1 MKVINKIFLIVLITV
16 FSVNMSLAQDNNRT
30 KLSYSKEFLETLTE
44 YQKDLI
50 SKERKYLQKQREAIR
65 VTFTNIQKEIIE
77 DTSITRGEKKKLI
90 IDSFNEKQLN
100 LIKRYET
107 RIDTIRN
114 KIYLTLNETQKKI
127 MKKRMKKYKKN
138 KKNFNKN

>member
-65 VTFTNIQKEIIE
+65 LTFTNIQKEIIE

-90 IDSFNEKQLN
+90 IDSFNEKQLD

-114 KIYLTLNETQKKI
+114 KFYLTLNENQKTLL
-127 MKKRMKKYKKN
+127 KKRRKKSKKN
-138 KKNFNKN
+138 D

>member
-1 MKVINKIFLIVLITV
+1 MKVIKKIFLIVLITV

-65 VTFTNIQKEIIE
+65 LTFTNIQKEIIE
-77 DTSITRGEKKKLI
+77 DSSITRGEKKKLI

-114 KIYLTLNETQKKI
+114 KFYLTLDENQKTLL
-127 MKKRMKKYKKN
+127 KKN
-138 KKNFNKN
+138 RKKSKKND

>member
-65 VTFTNIQKEIIE
+65 LTFTNIQKEIIE

-90 IDSFNEKQLN
+90 IDSFNEKQLD

-114 KIYLTLNETQKKI
+114 KFYLTLDENQKTLL
-127 MKKRMKKYKKN
+127 KKN
-138 KKNFNKN
+138 RKKSKKND

>member
-16 FSVNMSLAQDNNRT
+16 FSINMSLAQDNNRT

-65 VTFTNIQKEIIE
+65 LTFTNIQKEIIE

-90 IDSFNEKQLN
+90 IESFNEKQLN

-114 KIYLTLNETQKKI
+114 KFYLTLDENQKTLL
-127 MKKRMKKYKKN
+127 KKN
-138 KKNFNKN
+138 RKKSKKND

>member
-90 IDSFNEKQLN
+90 IDSFNEKQLD

-114 KIYLTLNETQKKI
+114 KFYLTLDENQKTLL
-127 MKKRMKKYKKN
+127 KKN
-138 KKNFNKN
+138 RKKSKKND

>member
-16 FSVNMSLAQDNNRT
+16 FSINMSLAQDNNRT

-50 SKERKYLQKQREAIR
+50 SKERKYLQKQREAIQL
-65 VTFTNIQKEIIE
+65 TFTNIQKEIIE

-90 IDSFNEKQLN
+90 IESFNEKQLN

-114 KIYLTLNETQKKI
+114 KFYLTLNENQKTLL
-127 MKKRMKKYKKN
+127 KKRRKKSKKN
-138 KKNFNKN
+138 D

>member
-16 FSVNMSLAQDNNRT
+16 FSINMSLAQDNNRT

-65 VTFTNIQKEIIE
+65 LTFTNIQKEIIE
-77 DTSITRGEKKKLI
+77 DTSITKGEKKKLI
-90 IDSFNEKQLN
+90 IESFNEKQLN

-114 KIYLTLNETQKKI
+114 KFYLTLNENQKTLL
-127 MKKRMKKYKKN
+127 KKRRKKSKKN
-138 KKNFNKN
+138 D

>member
-16 FSVNMSLAQDNNRT
+16 FSINMSLAQDNNRT

-65 VTFTNIQKEIIE
+65 LTFTNIQKEIIE

-114 KIYLTLNETQKKI
+114 KFYLTLNENQKTLL
-127 MKKRMKKYKKN
+127 KKRRKKSKKN
-138 KKNFNKN
+138 D

>member
-1 MKVINKIFLIVLITV
+1 MKVIKKIFLIVLITV

-65 VTFTNIQKEIIE
+65 LTFTNIQKEIIE

-90 IDSFNEKQLN
+90 IESFNEKQLN

-114 KIYLTLNETQKKI
+114 KFYLTLNENQKTLL
-127 MKKRMKKYKKN
+127 KKRRKKSKKN
-138 KKNFNKN
+138 D

>member
-16 FSVNMSLAQDNNRT
+16 FSVDMSLAQDNKRL
-30 KLSYSKEFLETLTE
+30 KLSYSKDFLETLSE

-50 SKERKYLQKQREAIR
+50 SKERKYLQKQREAIQL
-65 VTFTNIQKEIIE
+65 TFTNIQKEIIE
-77 DTSITRGEKKKLI
+77 DTSITKGEKKKLI
-90 IDSFNEKQLN
+90 IESFNEKQLN

-114 KIYLTLNETQKKI
+114 KFYLTLNENQKTLL
-127 MKKRMKKYKKN
+127 KKRRKKSKKN
-138 KKNFNKN
+138 D

>member
-16 FSVNMSLAQDNNRT
+16 FSINMSLAQDNNRT

-50 SKERKYLQKQREAIR
+50 SKERKYLQKQREAIQL
-65 VTFTNIQKEIIE
+65 TFTNIQKEIIE
-77 DTSITRGEKKKLI
+77 DNSITKGEKKKLI
-90 IDSFNEKQLN
+90 IESFNEKQLN

-114 KIYLTLNETQKKI
+114 KFYLTLNENQKTLL
-127 MKKRMKKYKKN
+127 KKRRKKSKKN
-138 KKNFNKN
+138 D

>member
-65 VTFTNIQKEIIE
+65 LTFTNIQKEIIE

-90 IDSFNEKQLN
+90 VESFNEKQLN

-114 KIYLTLNETQKKI
+114 KFYLTLNENQKTLL
-127 MKKRMKKYKKN
+127 KKRRKKSKKN
-138 KKNFNKN
+138 D

>member
-65 VTFTNIQKEIIE
+65 LTFTNIQKEIIE
-77 DTSITRGEKKKLI
+77 DTSITRREKKKLI

-114 KIYLTLNETQKKI
+114 KFYLTLDENQKTLL
-127 MKKRMKKYKKN
+127 KKN
-138 KKNFNKN
+138 RKKSKKND

>member
-50 SKERKYLQKQREAIR
+50 SKERKYLQKQREAIQL
-65 VTFTNIQKEIIE
+65 TFTNIQKEIIE
-77 DTSITRGEKKKLI
+77 DTSITKGEKKKLI
-90 IDSFNEKQLN
+90 IESFNEKQLN

-114 KIYLTLNETQKKI
+114 KFYLTLNENQKTLL
-127 MKKRMKKYKKN
+127 KKRRKKSKKN
-138 KKNFNKN
+138 D

>member
-16 FSVNMSLAQDNNRT
+16 FSVDMSLAQDNKRS
-30 KLSYSKEFLETLTE
+30 KLSYSKDFLETLSE

-65 VTFTNIQKEIIE
+65 LTFTNIQKEIIE

-90 IDSFNEKQLN
+90 IESFNEKQLD

-114 KIYLTLNETQKKI
+114 KFYLTLNENQKTLL
-127 MKKRMKKYKKN
+127 KKRRKKSKKN
-138 KKNFNKN
+138 D

>member
-16 FSVNMSLAQDNNRT
+16 FSVNMSLAQDNKRS
-30 KLSYSKEFLETLTE
+30 KLSYSKEFLETLSE

-65 VTFTNIQKEIIE
+65 LTFTDIQKEIIE
-77 DTSITRGEKKKLI
+77 DTSITKGEKKKLI
-90 IDSFNEKQLN
+90 IDSFNEKQLD

-114 KIYLTLNETQKKI
+114 KFYLTLNENQKTLL
-127 MKKRMKKYKKN
+127 KKRRKKSKKN
-138 KKNFNKN
+138 N

>member
-65 VTFTNIQKEIIE
+65 LTFTNIQKEIIE
-77 DTSITRGEKKKLI
+77 DTSITRREKKKLI

-114 KIYLTLNETQKKI
+114 KFYLTLNENQKTLL
-127 MKKRMKKYKKN
+127 KKRRKKSKKN
-138 KKNFNKN
+138 D

>member
-16 FSVNMSLAQDNNRT
+16 FSINMSLAQDNNRT

-50 SKERKYLQKQREAIR
+50 SKERKYLQKQREAIQL
-65 VTFTNIQKEIIE
+65 TFTNIQKEIIE
-77 DTSITRGEKKKLI
+77 DTSITKGEKKKLI
-90 IDSFNEKQLN
+90 IESFNEKQLN

-114 KIYLTLNETQKKI
+114 KFYLTLNENQKTLL
-127 MKKRMKKYKKN
+127 KKRRKKSKKN
-138 KKNFNKN
+138 D

>member
-16 FSVNMSLAQDNNRT
+16 FSINMSLAQDNNRT

-65 VTFTNIQKEIIE
+65 LTFTNIQKEIIE

-90 IDSFNEKQLN
+90 IESFNEKQLN

-114 KIYLTLNETQKKI
+114 KFYLTLNENQKTLL
-127 MKKRMKKYKKN
+127 KKRRKKSKKN
-138 KKNFNKN
+138 D

>member
-16 FSVNMSLAQDNNRT
+16 FSINMSLAQDNNRT

-65 VTFTNIQKEIIE
+65 LTFTNIQKEIIE

-90 IDSFNEKQLN
+90 IDSFNEKQLD

-114 KIYLTLNETQKKI
+114 KFYLTLNENQKTLL
-127 MKKRMKKYKKN
+127 KKRRKKSKKN
-138 KKNFNKN
+138 D

>member
-65 VTFTNIQKEIIE
+65 LTFTNIQKEIIE

-90 IDSFNEKQLN
+90 IESFNEKQLN

-114 KIYLTLNETQKKI
+114 KFYLTLNENQKTLL
-127 MKKRMKKYKKN
+127 KKRRKKSKKN
-138 KKNFNKN
+138 D

>member
-50 SKERKYLQKQREAIR
+50 SKERNYLQKQREAIR
-65 VTFTNIQKEIIE
+65 LTFTNIQKEIIE

-90 IDSFNEKQLN
+90 IDSFNEKQLD

-114 KIYLTLNETQKKI
+114 KFYLTLNENQKTLL
-127 MKKRMKKYKKN
+127 KKRRKKSKKN
-138 KKNFNKN
+138 D

>member
-77 DTSITRGEKKKLI
+77 DTSITRREKKKLI

-114 KIYLTLNETQKKI
+114 KFYLTLDENQKTLL
-127 MKKRMKKYKKN
+127 KKN
-138 KKNFNKN
+138 RKKSKKND

>member
-16 FSVNMSLAQDNNRT
+16 FSVDMSLAQDNKRS
-30 KLSYSKEFLETLTE
+30 KLSYSKDFLETLSE

-65 VTFTNIQKEIIE
+65 LTFTNIQKEIIE

-114 KIYLTLNETQKKI
+114 KFYLTLNENQKTLL
-127 MKKRMKKYKKN
+127 KKRRKKSKKN
-138 KKNFNKN
+138 D

>member
-77 DTSITRGEKKKLI
+77 DTSITRREKKKLI

-114 KIYLTLNETQKKI
+114 KFYLTLNENQKTLL
-127 MKKRMKKYKKN
+127 KKRRKKSKKN
-138 KKNFNKN
+138 D

>member
-16 FSVNMSLAQDNNRT
+16 FSINMSLAQDNNRT

-77 DTSITRGEKKKLI
+77 DTSITKGEKKKLI
-90 IDSFNEKQLN
+90 IESFNEKQLN

-114 KIYLTLNETQKKI
+114 KFYLTLNENQKTLL
-127 MKKRMKKYKKN
+127 KKRRKKSKKN
-138 KKNFNKN
+138 D

>member
-16 FSVNMSLAQDNNRT
+16 FSVDMSLAQDNKRL
-30 KLSYSKEFLETLTE
+30 KLSYSKDFLETLSE

-65 VTFTNIQKEIIE
+65 LTFTNIQKEIIE
-77 DTSITRGEKKKLI
+77 DTSITKGEKKKLI
-90 IDSFNEKQLN
+90 VESFNEKQLN

-114 KIYLTLNETQKKI
+114 KFYLTLNENQKTLL
-127 MKKRMKKYKKN
+127 KKRRKKSKKN
-138 KKNFNKN
+138 D

>member
-16 FSVNMSLAQDNNRT
+16 FSVDMSLAQDNKRS
-30 KLSYSKEFLETLTE
+30 KLSYSKDFLETLSE

-65 VTFTNIQKEIIE
+65 LTFTNIQKEIIE
-77 DTSITRGEKKKLI
+77 DTSITRREKKKLI

-114 KIYLTLNETQKKI
+114 KFYLTLNENQKTLL
-127 MKKRMKKYKKN
+127 KKRRKKSKKN
-138 KKNFNKN
+138 D

>member
-16 FSVNMSLAQDNNRT
+16 FSVDMSLAQDNKRS
-30 KLSYSKEFLETLTE
+30 KLSYSKDFLETLSE

-50 SKERKYLQKQREAIR
+50 SKERKYLQKQREAIQL
-65 VTFTNIQKEIIE
+65 TFTNIQKEIIE
-77 DTSITRGEKKKLI
+77 DTSITKGEKKKLI
-90 IDSFNEKQLN
+90 IESFNEKQLN

-114 KIYLTLNETQKKI
+114 KFYLTLNENQKTLL
-127 MKKRMKKYKKN
+127 KKRRKKSKKN
-138 KKNFNKN
+138 D

>member
-30 KLSYSKEFLETLTE
+30 KSSYSKEFLETLTE

-65 VTFTNIQKEIIE
+65 LTFTNIQKEIIE

-90 IDSFNEKQLN
+90 IDSFNEKQLD

-114 KIYLTLNETQKKI
+114 KFYLTLNENQKTLL
-127 MKKRMKKYKKN
+127 KKRRKKSKKN
-138 KKNFNKN
+138 D

>member
-65 VTFTNIQKEIIE
+65 LTFTNIQKEIIE
-77 DTSITRGEKKKLI
+77 DTSITRREKKKLI
-90 IDSFNEKQLN
+90 IDSFNEKQLD

-114 KIYLTLNETQKKI
+114 KFYLTLNENQKTLL
-127 MKKRMKKYKKN
+127 KKN
-138 KKNFNKN
+138 RKKSKKND

>member
-65 VTFTNIQKEIIE
+65 LTFTNIQKEIIE
-77 DTSITRGEKKKLI
+77 DTSITRREKKKLI
-90 IDSFNEKQLN
+90 IDSFNEKQLD

-114 KIYLTLNETQKKI
+114 KFYLTLNENQKTLL
-127 MKKRMKKYKKN
+127 KKRRKKSKKN
-138 KKNFNKN
+138 D

>member
-16 FSVNMSLAQDNNRT
+16 FSINMSLAQDNNRT
-30 KLSYSKEFLETLTE
+30 KLSYSKDFLETLSE

-50 SKERKYLQKQREAIR
+50 GKEKKYLQKQREAIQL
-65 VTFTNIQKEIIE
+65 TFTNIQKEIIE
-77 DTSITRGEKKKLI
+77 DTSITKGEKKKLI
-90 IDSFNEKQLN
+90 IESFNEKQLN

-114 KIYLTLNETQKKI
+114 KFYLTLNENQKTLL
-127 MKKRMKKYKKN
+127 KKRRKKSKKN
-138 KKNFNKN
+138 D

>member
-16 FSVNMSLAQDNNRT
+16 FSVDMSLAQDNKRS
-30 KLSYSKEFLETLTE
+30 KLSYSKDFLETLSE

-65 VTFTNIQKEIIE
+65 LTFTNIQKEIIE
-77 DTSITRGEKKKLI
+77 DTSITKGEKKKLI
-90 IDSFNEKQLN
+90 IESFNEKQLN

-114 KIYLTLNETQKKI
+114 KFYLTLNENQKTLL
-127 MKKRMKKYKKN
+127 KKRRKKSKKN
-138 KKNFNKN
+138 D

>member
-65 VTFTNIQKEIIE
+65 LTFTNIQKEIIE

-90 IDSFNEKQLN
+90 IDSFNEKQLD

-114 KIYLTLNETQKKI
+114 KFYLTLNENQKTLL
-127 MKKRMKKYKKN
+127 KKN
-138 KKNFNKN
+138 RKKSKKND

>member
-16 FSVNMSLAQDNNRT
+16 FSVDMSLAQDNKRS
-30 KLSYSKEFLETLTE
+30 KLFYSKGFLETLSE

-65 VTFTNIQKEIIE
+65 LTFTNIQKEIIE
-77 DTSITRGEKKKLI
+77 DTSMTKGEKKKLI
-90 IDSFNEKQLN
+90 IESFNEKQLN

-114 KIYLTLNETQKKI
+114 KFYLTLNENQKTLL
-127 MKKRMKKYKKN
+127 KKRRKKSKKN
-138 KKNFNKN
+138 D

>member
-1 MKVINKIFLIVLITV
+1 MIVINKIFLIVLITV
-16 FSVNMSLAQDNNRT
+16 FSVDMSLAQDNNRT

-65 VTFTNIQKEIIE
+65 LTFTNIQKEIIE
-77 DTSITRGEKKKLI
+77 DTSITKGEKKKLI
-90 IDSFNEKQLN
+90 VESFNEKQLN

-114 KIYLTLNETQKKI
+114 KFYLTLNENQKTLL
-127 MKKRMKKYKKN
+127 KKRRKKSKKN
-138 KKNFNKN
+138 D

>member
-77 DTSITRGEKKKLI
+77 DTSITRAEKKKLI
-90 IDSFNEKQLN
+90 IAEAW
-100 LIKRYET
+100 
-107 RIDTIRN
+107 
-114 KIYLTLNETQKKI
+114 
-127 MKKRMKKYKKN
+127 
-138 KKNFNKN
+138 

>member
-16 FSVNMSLAQDNNRT
+16 FSVDMSLAQDNKRS
-30 KLSYSKEFLETLTE
+30 KLSYSKDFLETLSE

-50 SKERKYLQKQREAIR
+50 GKEKKYLQKQREAIQL
-65 VTFTNIQKEIIE
+65 TFTNIQKEIIE
-77 DTSITRGEKKKLI
+77 DTSITKGEKKKLI
-90 IDSFNEKQLN
+90 IESFNEKQLN

-114 KIYLTLNETQKKI
+114 KFYLTLNENQKTLL
-127 MKKRMKKYKKN
+127 KKRRKKSKKN
-138 KKNFNKN
+138 D

>member
-90 IDSFNEKQLN
+90 IDSFNEKQLD

-114 KIYLTLNETQKKI
+114 KFYLTLNENQKTLL
-127 MKKRMKKYKKN
+127 KKRRKKSKKN
-138 KKNFNKN
+138 D